1 MTTLDTN
8 KQLFLF
14 AAKVGS
20 LEGYLYKRDKLDMLD
35 DWVSNIINLYHGLPS
50 QMGND
55 IRVDLRVVLARI
67 LTYGAETMDTK
78 LKTKIGELL
87 REVD

>member
-1 MTTLDTN
+1 LDTN

-35 DWVSNIINLYHGLPS
+35 DWVSNIISLYHKLPS
-50 QMGND
+50 QMGRD
-55 IRVDLRVVLARI
+55 IRDDLRIVLNRI
-67 LTYGAETMDTK
+67 LAYGAETMDTR

-87 REVD
+87 RETD